1 MNTAKIKKT
10 PQRYNSAGG
19 KRLKNVL
26 LFFTKPKNM
35 DIFFF
40 FYSIFYGLPLGVV
53 QLPHGVDA
61 DDFQNRQFK
70 LHLIKSSS
78 FP

>member
-1 MNTAKIKKT
+1 MQKYEK
-10 PQRYNSAGG
+10 PLSAAIALGG

-26 LFFTKPKNM
+26 LFFNTPKNM

-40 FYSIFYGLPLGVV
+40 IYSILYGLPLGVV

-61 DDFQNRQFK
+61 DGNRN
-70 LHLIKSSS
+70 
-78 FP
+78 

>member
-1 MNTAKIKKT
+1 MQKYKK
-10 PQRYNSAGG
+10 PPSATIAGGG

-26 LFFTKPKNM
+26 LFFNMPKNM

-40 FYSIFYGLPLGVV
+40 FYSIFYGLPLGVLE
-53 QLPHGVDA
+53 LPHGVDA
-61 DDFQNRQFK
+61 YENRNLQE
-70 LHLIKSSS
+70 LREIVTGSE